1 MGVAE
6 EAVADVDVVVEL
18 VEIVVLAVVLV
29 DVLHGGDGLV
39 PVERRVAV
47 AVHGD

>member
-1 MGVAE
+1 MGIAE

-29 DVLHGGDGLV
+29 DVLHGGDSLV
-39 PVERRVAV
+39 PVERRATV